1 MLQGGLENC
10 FCVFLF
16 LTLST
21 VICCGS
27 FPVTNELVVGSF
39 GQKRVLNAENVN
51 VNVQYVLL
59 PIFQSG

>member
-27 FPVTNELVVGSF
+27 FPVTNELVVS
-39 GQKRVLNAENVN
+39 QKRVLNAVNVN

-59 PIFQSG
+59 PICQSG